1 MEPGRMPL
9 PTTRLALPDVGAS
22 GDQGP
27 SAAAR
32 PDPQVR
38 GLLRRRELSHR
49 NFRAHV
55 LRHLQCRD
63 LPGLPQKAVAAPLDS
78 KTHDQRARQRPLSP
92 RPATGCV
99 PAQIPACFLIAVP
112 AALQSPARLD
122 RAGLE
127 ARPALGDAQP
137 VLRHA
142 PRTARSSKPLLRC
155 LAATPPSTEA
165 SMLHYLRRC
174 V

>member
-1 MEPGRMPL
+1 MEPRRMLL
-9 PTTRLALPDVGAS
+9 PTTRLALPDVDAS

-27 SAAAR
+27 SAAAP

-49 NFRAHV
+49 HFRAHV

-63 LPGLPQKAVAAPLDS
+63 LPGLPQKAIAAPLDS
-78 KTHDQRARQRPLSP
+78 KAHDHRARQRPLSP

-99 PAQIPACFLIAVP
+99 PAQITACVLIAVP

-127 ARPALGDAQP
+127 TCVTLDDAQP
-137 VLRHA
+137 VL
-142 PRTARSSKPLLRC
+142 
-155 LAATPPSTEA
+155 
-165 SMLHYLRRC
+165 
-174 V
+174 